1 MLHDFLYAFLKDSE
15 GAVRTSWF
23 FAGIIYNLLSF
34 VICFFFYPFFVPV
47 LVFGEIS
54 LGTSTFGIKFTL
66 QSETPI
72 IFQEIF
78 LHLCFF

>member
-23 FAGIIYNLLSF
+23 FAGIIYNLL
-34 VICFFFYPFFVPV
+34 
-47 LVFGEIS
+47 VFGEIP

-66 QSETPI
+66 RSETPI
-72 IFQEIF
+72 IFQQIF
-78 LHLCFF
+78 LHLCFFSDFQLLNR